1 MANVSTREDDQT
13 KADAERIADEIGISL
28 STAIN
33 IFLKRFVAND
43 GFPFSV
49 SVPKKKVEE
58 PIIDK
63 NILDA
68 AVKMAV
74 ADPGNKG
81 IPGEFTYLD
90 PVTKKLI
97 TISQK

>member
-1 MANVSTREDDQT
+1 MANVSTRVDDQT
-13 KADAERIADEIGISL
+13 KADAERIAGEIGISL

-43 GFPFSV
+43 GFPFNV
-49 SVPKKKVEE
+49 SVPQKTVDK
-58 PIIDK
+58 PIIDQ

-68 AVKMAV
+68 AVKMAI
-74 ADPGNKG
+74 ADPENKG
-81 IPGEFTYLD
+81 IPDEFTYLD
-90 PVTKKLI
+90 PVTKRLI